1 MSAGYHACLV
11 VGGCHSLVL
20 VQKEMVGDPLETA
33 SINSIGW
40 RYSND
45 EGIAR
50 PLQVHNFYSLD
61 YASRVFLCFQVILL
75 CVNNDRKL

>member
-1 MSAGYHACLV
+1 MMSAGYHACLV

-45 EGIAR
+45 EGIGR
-50 PLQVHNFYSLD
+50 PLQVVD
-61 YASRVFLCFQVILL
+61 ASVG
-75 CVNNDRKL
+75 CVGFAM